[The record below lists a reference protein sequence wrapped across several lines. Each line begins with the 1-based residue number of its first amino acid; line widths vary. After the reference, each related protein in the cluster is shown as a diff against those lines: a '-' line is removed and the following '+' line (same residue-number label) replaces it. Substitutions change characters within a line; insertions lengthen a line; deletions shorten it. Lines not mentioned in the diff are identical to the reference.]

1 MHYSNECGL
10 KTQTDYYMFGKCVTV
25 FVSGN
30 RTICFG
36 KSCTS
41 INYEKSL
48 FARIN
53 LEKTNAQIGMFKSL
67 QGTFLSIILVIVR
80 VKSESNGVG

>member
-1 MHYSNECGL
+1 M
-10 KTQTDYYMFGKCVTV
+10 
-25 FVSGN
+25 
-30 RTICFG
+30 
-36 KSCTS
+36 
-41 INYEKSL
+41 
-48 FARIN
+48 IN